1 MQVEEIILVL
11 FKKRIHLANDLGG
24 IPTND
29 AAWLIY
35 RLSDNTSCRDNGIIR
50 NGDTI
55 KQDGAVADKAVV
67 SDRYGA
73 TDV

>member
-55 KQDGAVADKAVV
+55 KQDGTVADKAIVAN
-67 SDRYGA
+67 RYRA